1 MKIPYKLIGIVSAIA
16 IIIATIIAVTAH
28 FATKPETNP
37 AFQTST
43 ESTTPVTPS
52 DKSLI
57 VYFSQTGQPYF
68 PNPPM
73 GMANLNELAGFI
85 NDVTDSDVYEI
96 VPAEPYPIDLAAASE
111 RAENELNNRIF
122 PEIANPLPDTTN
134 YKTVFIGFPIW
145 FGEPPM
151 IVQSFLRENN
161 FNDVTIIPFMTHA
174 VAEDSMAF
182 EAGDRIPHKKAEESA
197 LNTLQKLYPRAKILT
212 PFITT
217 SSKIYYEPEQVR
229 EEVGAWIDGLDELEI
244 TATPPT
250 SVSLDPKK

>member
-1 MKIPYKLIGIVSAIA
+1 MKIPYKLIGIVSAIT
-16 IIIATIIAVTAH
+16 IIIASIVAVTAH
-28 FATKPETNP
+28 YATKPESNP
-37 AFQTST
+37 AFQKST
-43 ESTTPVTPS
+43 ESTTPVTAS

-57 VYFSQTGQPYF
+57 VYFSDTGQPYY

-85 NDVTDSDVYEI
+85 NDITDSDVYEI
-96 VPAEPYPIDLAAASE
+96 VPTERYPIDLTAASE

-122 PEIANPLPDTTN
+122 PNIANPLPDTAE

-161 FNDVTIIPFMTHA
+161 FNDATIIPFMTHA
-174 VAEDSMAF
+174 VAEDSLAF
-182 EAGDRIPHKKAEESA
+182 DAGDRIPHKKAEESA
-197 LNTLQKLYPRAKILT
+197 LSTLKKLYPQAHFLK

-217 SSKIYYEPEQVR
+217 SSQIYYEPEDVQEKVR
-229 EEVGAWIDGLDELEI
+229 AWIDGLDELEI
-244 TATPPT
+244 TAAPPT
-250 SVSLDPKK
+250 TVSLEPKK